1 MVRIG
6 AGQVI
11 GIALGLLT
19 LKLLVSWLEPRM
31 AFYPIRGVQQT
42 PAAAGLQYA
51 EVRVPTADGETLHG
65 WWLEHGT
72 PRAQAIFF
80 HGNGGNLS
88 LWLDVIADLRKRG
101 ISVFAIDYRGYGAST
116 GSPSEKGLYRDAEA
130 ALTVFAERLR
140 KPGVPVV
147 YWGRSIGSPVAAYAA
162 TREAPDA
169 LVLESPMPDVRS
181 LLRTNPVM
189 WVLSFLSS
197 YRFPTARYV
206 RQLDTRLLVIH
217 GDSDSIVPYA
227 AGQRVFDAAGTTSK
241 TFVTIPGADHNDL
254 HVARPDVYW
263 RAVDAFLAT
272 ATARV
277 R

>member
-80 HGNGGNLS
+80 HGLDRRFAFATVVDGG
-88 LWLDVIADLRKRG
+88 
-101 ISVFAIDYRGYGAST
+101 
-116 GSPSEKGLYRDAEA
+116 
-130 ALTVFAERLR
+130 
-140 KPGVPVV
+140 
-147 YWGRSIGSPVAAYAA
+147 GR
-162 TREAPDA
+162 
-169 LVLESPMPDVRS
+169 
-181 LLRTNPVM
+181 
-189 WVLSFLSS
+189 
-197 YRFPTARYV
+197 
-206 RQLDTRLLVIH
+206 
-217 GDSDSIVPYA
+217 
-227 AGQRVFDAAGTTSK
+227 
-241 TFVTIPGADHNDL
+241 
-254 HVARPDVYW
+254 
-263 RAVDAFLAT
+263 
-272 ATARV
+272 
-277 R
+277 